1 LRRFF
6 FALSIQYDAR
16 YSGIIRNIYS
26 ELFTLAGNRKS
37 PEPDLTVEFYA
48 YKIKALK
55 EKEMEIYMITKGS
68 KVEEEILMNS
78 TIGDLYSLMENIV
91 KTQDNGGTD

>member
-1 LRRFF
+1 
-6 FALSIQYDAR
+6 
-16 YSGIIRNIYS
+16 
-26 ELFTLAGNRKS
+26 
-37 PEPDLTVEFYA
+37 
-48 YKIKALK
+48 LK